1 MPSECSEPCFFIPLH
16 SFIAFSSPHRD
27 PAATQAEAGG
37 TKPWC
42 FSLAPLS
49 RTLCEPNSPA
59 EVYLVCLRGEEGAER
74 ALCCS
79 RVGAGWKHLLPVSSS
94 VTSVQMEARC
104 TEPGAD
110 HRSSVVVWLIPLDTR
125 THPGHSTRG
134 LGGCSCTWLRQKT
147 PAPSYARNVETS
159 THCHLLIPTSSSTPG
174 AKTRRGGCLRALFA
188 ATAAARATQ
197 LKNPAFRLSEESL
210 QGCAPS
216 RGASSRQP
224 ELILAEH
231 SLPHRLRGGGKG
243 RCVAVRGAAC
253 TGMGL
258 LRREA
263 WDLAAPCT
271 CDNQ

>member
-134 LGGCSCTWLRQKT
+134 LGGCSCTWLRRKIRLHLAMLGMWKLQHT
-147 PAPSYARNVETS
+147 ATYSSRLPAAR
-159 THCHLLIPTSSSTPG
+159 LAL
-174 AKTRRGGCLRALFA
+174 RRGGAAVYVLCL
-188 ATAAARATQ
+188 
-197 LKNPAFRLSEESL
+197 
-210 QGCAPS
+210 
-216 RGASSRQP
+216 
-224 ELILAEH
+224 
-231 SLPHRLRGGGKG
+231 
-243 RCVAVRGAAC
+243 
-253 TGMGL
+253 L
-258 LRREA
+258 LRP
-263 WDLAAPCT
+263 LPGPPS
-271 CDNQ
+271 